1 MSSSSECSLHLG
13 PSIIHQK
20 VFMISFDFI
29 SVWLL
34 VEHLV
39 ETFVSVSALL
49 PPFSFYVKGKRK
61 FFFETNTFSEISIPS
76 VPSFIG
82 GENVWKLWRT
92 CQPFYFLFFF
102 SPKILL
108 TFAFSHFNKR
118 RERLS
123 LYGAN
128 CIVVEC
134 VAFLSLSTPLSLS
147 LSRIPIVRYGMTP
160 FFGGSFETYIFQ

>member
-20 VFMISFDFI
+20 VIMISFDFI

-61 FFFETNTFSEISIPS
+61 FFLKPTPFRRSASQVSHHLLEGRTCENCDERVNLFIFYFSFPQKYFSPSLFPISIREES
-76 VPSFIG
+76 DSLYTGLIVLLL
-82 GENVWKLWRT
+82 NVWH
-92 CQPFYFLFFF
+92 
-102 SPKILL
+102 S
-108 TFAFSHFNKR
+108 S
-118 RERLS
+118 LS
-123 LYGAN
+123 LRR
-128 CIVVEC
+128 
-134 VAFLSLSTPLSLS
+134 SLS